1 MNTKDRHELTALIW
15 HIEGFSESGMP
26 ISMKFWIKRIQAIA
40 DRDALQANAKT
51 YYFID
56 NLKKLSKNVISSF
69 QENTIKYNYELAFNI

>member
-1 MNTKDRHELTALIW
+1 
-15 HIEGFSESGMP
+15 
-26 ISMKFWIKRIQAIA
+26 MKFWIKRIQAIA